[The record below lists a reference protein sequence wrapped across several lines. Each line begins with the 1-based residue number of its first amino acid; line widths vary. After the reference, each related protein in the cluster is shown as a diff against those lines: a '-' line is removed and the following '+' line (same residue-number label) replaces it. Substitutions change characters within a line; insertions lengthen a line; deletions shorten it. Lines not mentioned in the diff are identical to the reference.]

1 MCEHGDVDGDAEA
14 SSSDTLRASFSVG
27 RALPPGRISL
37 NPPPPGRLT
46 SLRSRDLTLGGYKK
60 KTFVPNVHSVRKT
73 KDELQK
79 ETHTAPKKE
88 RREREDRQR
97 ERRRREKPQTIQ
109 SHSIFE
115 QGPADTYRKLGH
127 WSGSNLSDCDPAL
140 VTKCIKKEKK
150 NAEDDDNE
158 ILQKLQRDD
167 FLDDPGLKND
177 PKQRPIRLPLYQS
190 CNFLSTDATSSF
202 KEDTAPDNAL
212 KSAKAEQK
220 YPVPVRHTSAC
231 PQQPTVGELFQQLS
245 VSDKEE
251 LLFIQL
257 PDILPGQPKTLS
269 PEKPRKEGKTQDKRS
284 SQMKALDQPDKA
296 SVPVLSDF
304 SEGLIGKLQIRKS
317 GKVQLVMGNVT
328 LDVSEGAAF
337 SFLQQLVCV
346 RMSEGLTGDMTV
358 LGNITHKLVCS
369 PDFETLL
376 QEAKLPS
383 DPRSASKS

>member
-1 MCEHGDVDGDAEA
+1 MSEHGEG
-14 SSSDTLRASFSVG
+14 SSSAAFRTSFAVG
-27 RALPPGRISL
+27 RGLPTRISL

-73 KDELQK
+73 KDELHE
-79 ETHTAPKKE
+79 ETHTAPKRE

-115 QGPADTYRKLGH
+115 QGPADTYRKPGN
-127 WSGSNLSDCDPAL
+127 WCSSNLDACDPAL
-140 VTKCIKKEKK
+140 VTKCIKKEK
-150 NAEDDDNE
+150 NNTEDDDNE

-190 CNFLSTDATSSF
+190 CSFLSTEAASSF
-202 KEDTAPDNAL
+202 KERASDNVL
-212 KSAKAEQK
+212 K
-220 YPVPVRHTSAC
+220 YPLPLKGTSTF

-245 VSDKEE
+245 VSDQEE
-251 LLFIQL
+251 LLLIQL
-257 PDILPGQPKTLS
+257 PDTLPGQPKTSS
-269 PEKPRKEGKTQDKRS
+269 PEKTKKDDKTKDKRS
-284 SQMKALDQPDKA
+284 SQIKTTDQPDK
-296 SVPVLSDF
+296 VPLLSDF

-317 GKVQLVMGNVT
+317 GKVQLAMGNVT

-346 RMSEGLTGDMTV
+346 RLSEGLTGDMTV
-358 LGNITHKLVCS
+358 LGNVTHKLVCS

-376 QEAKLPS
+376 QEAKLTS
-383 DPRSASKS
+383 NLCSASKS

>member
-1 MCEHGDVDGDAEA
+1 MCDHGDGDAEA
-14 SSSDTLRASFSVG
+14 SSSSTFRPSF
-27 RALPPGRISL
+27 ALGKGLPGRISH

-46 SLRSRDLTLGGYKK
+46 SLRSRDLTLGGFKK
-60 KTFVPNVHSVRKT
+60 KTFVPNVHSIRKS
-73 KDELQK
+73 KDELQ
-79 ETHTAPKKE
+79 EEPHSAPKKE
-88 RREREDRQR
+88 RRDREDRHR
-97 ERRRREKPQTIQ
+97 ERRQRREKPQTIQ

-115 QGPADTYRKLGH
+115 QGPADTYKKLGN
-127 WSGSNLSDCDPAL
+127 WAGSNLTDCDPAL
-140 VTKCIKKEKK
+140 VTKCIKKEK
-150 NAEDDDNE
+150 NNTQDDDNA
-158 ILQKLQRDD
+158 ILQKLTRDD

-177 PKQRPIRLPLYQS
+177 PKQRPIRLPLHQS
-190 CNFLSTDATSSF
+190 CNFLSTDAASSF
-202 KEDTAPDNAL
+202 KEETTSDNPRQ
-212 KSAKAEQK
+212 SPRVEQK
-220 YPVPVRHTSAC
+220 YPPTLRSSSAG
-231 PQQPTVGELFQQLS
+231 PEQPTVGELFQQLS

-257 PDILPGQPKTLS
+257 PDTIPGQLKTSS
-269 PEKPRKEGKTQDKRS
+269 PEKTRKDGNTEEKRTAHIKAVDK
-284 SQMKALDQPDKA
+284 PDK
-296 SVPVLSDF
+296 SIVPVLSDF

-346 RMSEGLTGDMTV
+346 RLSEGLTGDMTV

-383 DPRSASKS
+383 DPRSVSKS

>member
-1 MCEHGDVDGDAEA
+1 MSEHGDGDSEA
-14 SSSDTLRASFSVG
+14 SSSANFRPSFSPG
-27 RALPPGRISL
+27 RGLPGRISL

-60 KTFVPNVHSVRKT
+60 KTFLPNVHSVRKT
-73 KDELQK
+73 KDELQE
-79 ETHTAPKKE
+79 ETRIPPKKE

-115 QGPADTYRKLGH
+115 QGPADTYRKH
-127 WSGSNLSDCDPAL
+127 GSWGSSSLSDCDPAL

-150 NAEDDDNE
+150 NTEDDDNE

-177 PKQRPIRLPLYQS
+177 PKRRPIRLPLHQS
-190 CNFLSTDATSSF
+190 CSFLSTEAANAF
-202 KEDTAPDNAL
+202 KEDAVSDYAL
-212 KSAKAEQK
+212 KSSRAENKNPLQ
-220 YPVPVRHTSAC
+220 VRGASMC
-231 PQQPTVGELFQQLS
+231 PQQPTIGELFEQLS

-257 PDILPGQPKTLS
+257 PDTLPGQPKTTS
-269 PEKPRKEGKTQDKRS
+269 PEKMRKEDNKPEDKRS
-284 SQMKALDQPDKA
+284 LHVKALDQTDKA
-296 SVPVLSDF
+296 TMPLLSDF

-346 RMSEGLTGDMTV
+346 RLSEGLTGDMTV

-376 QEAKLPS
+376 QEAKLPP